1 MIFALFKI
9 FYSIET
15 HVKKIKPKTT
25 KKQLLKKKNGSTRTN
40 DKIKII

>member
-25 KKQLLKKKNGSTRTN
+25 KKLLLKKKTWFYKN
-40 DKIKII
+40 K